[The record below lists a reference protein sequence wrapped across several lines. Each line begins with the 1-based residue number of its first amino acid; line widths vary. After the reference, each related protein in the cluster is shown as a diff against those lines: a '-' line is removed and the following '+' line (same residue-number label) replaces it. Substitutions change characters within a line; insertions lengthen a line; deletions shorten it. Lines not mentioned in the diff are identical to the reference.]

1 MQTLR
6 NCSSLCVGNKR
17 GKLLLLRSLCF
28 ALAFGKSHRR
38 KRIFSCVTVIQVTVS
53 WWWPRASGD
62 LRLYF
67 YFLFIYSWLLWVF
80 VAAHELSLA
89 AASRGS
95 ALAVVGGL
103 FLLQSA
109 SSRVRRLPWL
119 WHMGLVAPWHVGSPR
134 QGIKP
139 VSPAL
144 QGRFLTTRP
153 PGKPKTPAFKSHSFS
168 S

>member
-62 LRLYF
+62 LRLIL
-67 YFLFIYSWLLWVF
+67 FLFFIY
-80 VAAHELSLA
+80 
-89 AASRGS
+89 
-95 ALAVVGGL
+95 L
-103 FLLQSA
+103 FLTALGLRCCA
-109 SSRVRRLPWL
+109 RAFSSCGEQGLCSSCGGRTS
-119 WHMGLVAPWHVGSPR
+119 LVAER
-134 QGIKP
+134 K
-139 VSPAL
+139 L
-144 QGRFLTTRP
+144 QGTQASEVVAHGLRCPVACGIFQARDQTSVPCIARQI
-153 PGKPKTPAFKSHSFS
+153 FNH
-168 S
+168 